1 MSYQIVTD
9 SACNLT
15 EETIDAFGLEI
26 LPLTFM
32 VDGVQHRS
40 YLKGEKTDLRQFY
53 TMMREGK
60 VITTSLPNMQETETT
75 LRRVLDA
82 GRDMLYLG
90 FSSALSGTYEATE
103 LLMKQLAGEYPER
116 TLCAVETFAASGG
129 EGMLVYLACKKKE
142 AGASLEEVADFVR
155 ETRDHL
161 CHWFTVDDLM
171 FLFRGGR
178 VSRTSAWAGTLLN
191 IKPVMHVDNEG
202 RLVPVEK
209 ARGRRKAIKALVDHM
224 EQTAIDPANQTI
236 FITHGDCI
244 EDVVLLEN
252 EIKKTPRLHRVRREL
267 RRPRYRRAFRTGNA
281 CAVLRRRAQIAPLST
296 FGRFFIAR
304 WWRFCACAPVRG
316 RLSSN
321 LFSFKNEAKP
331 GERIV
336 SEANDS
342 EPWPL
347 AGAQAQKR
355 PN

>member
-1 MSYQIVTD
+1 MGYQIVTD

-15 EETIDAFGLEI
+15 EEMIDAFGLEI

-82 GRDMLYLG
+82 GSDVLYLG

-116 TLCAVETFAASGG
+116 TLCAVET
-129 EGMLVYLACKKKE
+129 
-142 AGASLEEVADFVR
+142 LEEVADFVR

-202 RLVPVEK
+202 RLVPMEK

-244 EDVVLLEN
+244 EDVVLLES
-252 EIKKTPRLHRVRREL
+252 EITKRLGCTEFVVNYVDPVIGAHSGPGTL
-267 RRPRYRRAFRTGNA
+267 A
-281 CAVLRRRAQIAPLST
+281 L
-296 FGRFFIAR
+296 FF
-304 WWRFCACAPVRG
+304 V
-316 RLSSN
+316 
-321 LFSFKNEAKP
+321 
-331 GERIV
+331 GEH
-336 SEANDS
+336 
-342 EPWPL
+342 
-347 AGAQAQKR
+347 K
-355 PN
+355 

>member
-15 EETIDAFGLEI
+15 EDTIDAFGLEI

-82 GRDMLYLG
+82 GHDVLYLG

-103 LLMKQLAGEYPER
+103 LLMKQLAGEYPDR
-116 TLCAVETFAASGG
+116 TLCAVETLAASGG

-209 ARGRRKAIKALVDHM
+209 ARGRRKAINTLVDHM

-244 EDVVLLEN
+244 EDVVLLES
-252 EIKKTPRLHRVRREL
+252 EIKKRLGCTEFVVNYVDPVIGAHSGPGTL
-267 RRPRYRRAFRTGNA
+267 A
-281 CAVLRRRAQIAPLST
+281 L
-296 FGRFFIAR
+296 FF
-304 WWRFCACAPVRG
+304 V
-316 RLSSN
+316 
-321 LFSFKNEAKP
+321 
-331 GERIV
+331 GEH
-336 SEANDS
+336 
-342 EPWPL
+342 
-347 AGAQAQKR
+347 K
-355 PN
+355 

>member
-32 VDGVQHRS
+32 VDGMQHRS

-82 GRDMLYLG
+82 GHDVLYLG

-103 LLMKQLAGEYPER
+103 LLMKQLVGEYPDR

-161 CHWFTVDDLM
+161 SHWFTVDDLM

-244 EDVVLLEN
+244 EDVVLLES

-267 RRPRYRRAFRTGNA
+267 RRPRYRRTFRTGNA
-281 CAVLRRRAQIAPLST
+281 CAVLRRRAQIAPLSA

-304 WWRFCACAPVRG
+304 WWRFCACAPSAPPCVAKNVRTAQCKAATFEHMPQG
-316 RLSSN
+316 RR
-321 LFSFKNEAKP
+321 FSLPKFGSGVFP
-331 GERIV
+331 I
-336 SEANDS
+336 
-342 EPWPL
+342 
-347 AGAQAQKR
+347 
-355 PN
+355 